1 MSTGNYQRVAQR
13 EGGVVTSSMS
23 SDSLDAN
30 VTRSLSERLIDKLVA
45 GKTQL
50 SSKKE

>member
-13 EGGVVTSSMS
+13 EGGVTPSMS

-45 GKTQL
+45 GT
-50 SSKKE
+50 